1 MDETLV
7 LSDASQED
15 AVLDVLAHLDLVGVQ
30 TRVEI
35 ALDYP
40 GQQLA
45 VDLWAETQPV
55 LVEAVQTI
63 QAALKQRLGTDVPT
77 ASALERA
84 ASAPQTA

>member
-7 LSDASQED
+7 LNDASKED
-15 AVLDVLAHLDLVGVQ
+15 VVIALLGRLDLPGVE

-45 VDLWAETQPV
+45 VDLCASTPDAIEAA
-55 LVEAVQTI
+55 VEAI
-63 QAALKQRLGTDVPT
+63 QASLKAELGLEAPT
-77 ASALERA
+77 SSDLERA
-84 ASAPQTA
+84 SLAQRTV

>member
-7 LSDASQED
+7 LSDKSQED
-15 AVLDVLAHLDLVGVQ
+15 AVNELLGGLDLPGIE

-45 VDLWAETQPV
+45 VDLWAETADA
-55 LVEAVQTI
+55 LARAVQTI
-63 QAALKQRLGTDVPT
+63 PDVVEGRT
-77 ASALERA
+77 SA
-84 ASAPQTA
+84 